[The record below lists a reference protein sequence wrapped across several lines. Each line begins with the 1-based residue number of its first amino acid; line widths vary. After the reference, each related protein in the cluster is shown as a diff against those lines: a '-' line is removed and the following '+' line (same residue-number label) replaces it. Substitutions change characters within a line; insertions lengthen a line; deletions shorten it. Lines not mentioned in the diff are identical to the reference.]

1 MKPPPFGYSRPESL
15 DEAVRLLAESGSDAK
30 VLAGGQ
36 SLVPLLSMRLAAPR
50 QLIDINRVSELAY
63 VHTDENTVHVGAL
76 ARQADVEH
84 DARAAA
90 VQPLLRQALR
100 LVAHP
105 TIRNRGTVV
114 GSLAHADPASE
125 LTAVLAVL
133 GGAVRLASARG
144 DRTVP
149 ADQFFVGPLSTSA
162 ADDELVVE
170 ASFPGRP
177 PGTGSTFV
185 EISRRHGDYAICG
198 VAVCVTVDED
208 GVLQAGR
215 AALISVGPTPVVVEL
230 GDVVA
235 GIHPGGDLSDVH
247 DAVWAAVSPEADI
260 HASAEYR
267 RQLAGVLAVRAV
279 REAAQQ
285 AAA

>member
-1 MKPPPFGYSRPESL
+1 VKPPSFGYSRPESL

-63 VHTDENTVHVGAL
+63 VHTDENTVRVGAL

-144 DRTVP
+144 NRTVP
-149 ADQFFVGPLSTSA
+149 ADQFFVGPLSTGA
-162 ADDELVVE
+162 AADELVVE

-208 GVLQAGR
+208 GALQAGK
-215 AALISVGPTPVVVEL
+215 AAFISVGPTPVVVEL
-230 GDVVA
+230 GDV
-235 GIHPGGDLSDVH
+235 
-247 DAVWAAVSPEADI
+247 
-260 HASAEYR
+260 
-267 RQLAGVLAVRAV
+267 LAGTHP
-279 REAAQQ
+279 AATFPMS
-285 AAA
+285 AMRCGRR

>member
-15 DEAVRLLAESGSDAK
+15 DDAVRLLAESGSDAK

-50 QLIDINRVSELAY
+50 QLVDINRVSELAY
-63 VHTDENTVHVGAL
+63 VPARTRTPCTL
-76 ARQADVEH
+76 ARWPGRPTSSATL
-84 DARAAA
+84 RAAA

-149 ADQFFVGPLSTSA
+149 AD
-162 ADDELVVE
+162 
-170 ASFPGRP
+170 
-177 PGTGSTFV
+177 
-185 EISRRHGDYAICG
+185 
-198 VAVCVTVDED
+198 AVFR
-208 GVLQAGR
+208 R
-215 AALISVGPTPVVVEL
+215 AA
-230 GDVVA
+230 
-235 GIHPGGDLSDVH
+235 VH
-247 DAVWAAVSPEADI
+247 E
-260 HASAEYR
+260 R
-267 RQLAGVLAVRAV
+267 RR
-279 REAAQQ
+279 
-285 AAA
+285 

>member
-1 MKPPPFGYSRPESL
+1 VKPPPFGYLRPESL
-15 DEAVRLLAESGSDAK
+15 DDALRLLGESGNDAK

-50 QLIDINRVSELAY
+50 QLVDINRVSELAY
-63 VHTDENTVHVGAL
+63 VRVDGNTVRVGAL
-76 ARQADVEH
+76 ARQADVER
-84 DARAAA
+84 DDRAAA

-114 GSLAHADPASE
+114 GSLAHADPAAE

-149 ADQFFVGPLSTSA
+149 AEQFFVGPLSTSA
-162 ADDELVVE
+162 AADELVVE
-170 ASFPGRP
+170 ASFPGRLP
-177 PGTGSTFV
+177 RNGSAFV
-185 EISRRHGDYAICG
+185 EVSRRHGDYAICG

-208 GVLQAGR
+208 GELRAGK
-215 AALISVGPTPVVVEL
+215 AAFISVGPTPVLVEL
-230 GDVVA
+230 SESVA
-235 GIHPGGDLSDVH
+235 GTHPGGDLSDVH
-247 DAVWAAVSPEADI
+247 DAVCAAVTPEPDI

-267 RQLAGVLAVRAV
+267 RHLAGVLAVRAI
-279 REAAQQ
+279 REAAQR

>member
-1 MKPPPFGYSRPESL
+1 MKPPPFGYLRPESL
-15 DEAVRLLAESGSDAK
+15 DDALRLLGESGNDAK

-50 QLIDINRVSELAY
+50 QLVDINRVSELAY
-63 VHTDENTVHVGAL
+63 VRVDGNTVRVGAL
-76 ARQADVEH
+76 ARQADVER
-84 DARAAA
+84 DDRAAA

-144 DRTVP
+144 ARTVP
-149 ADQFFVGPLSTSA
+149 AEQFFLGPLSTSA
-162 ADDELVVE
+162 AADELVVE

-177 PGTGSTFV
+177 PRNGSAFV
-185 EISRRHGDYAICG
+185 EVSRRHGDYAICG

-208 GVLQAGR
+208 GELQAGK
-215 AALISVGPTPVVVEL
+215 AAFISVGPTPVVVEL
-230 GDVVA
+230 SEAVTGTHV
-235 GIHPGGDLSDVH
+235 GGDLSDVH
-247 DAVWAAVSPEADI
+247 DAVCAAVTPEPDI

-267 RQLAGVLAVRAV
+267 RHLAGVLAVRAI
-279 REAAQQ
+279 REAAQR

>member
-1 MKPPPFGYSRPESL
+1 VKPPPFGYLRPESL

-63 VHTDENTVHVGAL
+63 VRTDENTVHVGAL

-84 DARAAA
+84 DAGAAG

-133 GGAVRLASARG
+133 GGAVRLASAHG

-162 ADDELVVE
+162 AADELVVE
-170 ASFPGRP
+170 ATFPGRP
-177 PGTGSTFV
+177 PRTGSTFV

-198 VAVCVTVDED
+198 VMAAARGGSVRLVHF
-208 GVLQAGR
+208 GVASL
-215 AALISVGPTPVVVEL
+215 PVVTELQDVGALPDALEHVEMT
-230 GDVVA
+230 D
-235 GIHPGGDLSDVH
+235 DLH
-247 DAVWAAVSPEADI
+247 G
-260 HASAEYR
+260 SARYR
-267 RQLAGVLAVRAV
+267 RHLAGVLGARAAE
-279 REAAQQ
+279 RALKEAA
-285 AAA
+285 

>member
-1 MKPPPFGYSRPESL
+1 VKPPPFGYSRPESL
-15 DEAVRLLAESGSDAK
+15 DEAVRLLAECGSDAK

-63 VHTDENTVHVGAL
+63 VHTDENTVRVGAL

-84 DARAAA
+84 DTRAAA

-144 DRTVP
+144 NRTVP

-162 ADDELVVE
+162 AADELVVE

-185 EISRRHGDYAICG
+185 EISRRHGDYATCG

-208 GVLQAGR
+208 GALQAGK
-215 AALISVGPTPVVVEL
+215 AAFISVGPTPVVVEL
-230 GDVVA
+230 GDVLA
-235 GIHPGGDLSDVH
+235 GTQSGGDLSDVR

-285 AAA
+285 VAA

>member
-15 DEAVRLLAESGSDAK
+15 DDAVRLLAESGGDAK

-50 QLIDINRVSELAY
+50 RLIDINRVSELAY
-63 VHTDENTVHVGAL
+63 VRTHENTVRVGAL
-76 ARQADVEH
+76 ARQADVER
-84 DARAAA
+84 DASAAA
-90 VQPLLRQALR
+90 VQPLLGQALR

-133 GGAVRLASARG
+133 GGTVRLTSARG

-162 ADDELVVE
+162 TADELVVE

-177 PGTGSTFV
+177 PRTGSAFV

-198 VAVCVTVDED
+198 VAVCVTVDAE
-208 GVLQAGR
+208 GVLQAGK
-215 AALISVGPTPVVVEL
+215 AAFISVGPTPVVLALSE
-230 GDVVA
+230 VVA
-235 GIHPGGDLSDVH
+235 GTSTCWRPSTTPARG
-247 DAVWAAVSPEADI
+247 AVSRSPATTPT
-260 HASAEYR
+260 ASTSP
-267 RQLAGVLAVRAV
+267 GVATSPRF
-279 REAAQQ
+279 
-285 AAA
+285 

>member
-15 DEAVRLLAESGSDAK
+15 DDAVRLLGESGSDAK

-50 QLIDINRVSELAY
+50 QLVDINRVSELSY
-63 VHTDENTVHVGAL
+63 VRVDENTVRVGAL
-76 ARQADVEH
+76 ARQADVER
-84 DARAAA
+84 DDRAAA

-144 DRTVP
+144 ARTVP
-149 ADQFFVGPLSTSA
+149 AEQFFLGPLSTSA
-162 ADDELVVE
+162 AADELVVE

-177 PGTGSTFV
+177 PRNGSAFV
-185 EISRRHGDYAICG
+185 EVSRRHGDYAICG

-208 GVLQAGR
+208 GELQAGK
-215 AALISVGPTPVVVEL
+215 AAFISVGPTPVVVEL
-230 GDVVA
+230 SEAVTGTHV
-235 GIHPGGDLSDVH
+235 GGDLSDVH
-247 DAVWAAVSPEADI
+247 DAVCAAVTPEPDI

-267 RQLAGVLAVRAV
+267 RQLAGVLAVRAI
-279 REAAQQ
+279 REAAQR

>member
-1 MKPPPFGYSRPESL
+1 VKPPPFGYSRPESL
-15 DEAVRLLAESGSDAK
+15 DEATRLLGEFGNDAK

-50 QLIDINRVSELAY
+50 RLVDINRVSELAY
-63 VHTDENTVHVGAL
+63 VRADENTVRVGAL
-76 ARQADVEH
+76 ARQADVER
-84 DARAAA
+84 DDRAAA

-114 GSLAHADPASE
+114 GSLAHADPAGE

-133 GGAVRLASARG
+133 GGAVRLVSARG

-149 ADQFFVGPLSTSA
+149 AAQFFVGPLSTSA
-162 ADDELVVE
+162 GADELLVE

-177 PGTGSTFV
+177 PRSGSAFV
-185 EISRRHGDYAICG
+185 EVSRRHGDYAICG
-198 VAVCVTVDED
+198 VAVCVTLDED
-208 GVLQAGR
+208 GELQAGK
-215 AALISVGPTPVVVEL
+215 AAFISVGPTPVVVGLSEA
-230 GDVVA
+230 VA
-235 GIHPGGDLSDVH
+235 GTHLGGDLSDVH
-247 DAVWAAVSPEADI
+247 DAVCAAVTPEADI